1 MVAHDEEWE
10 ASEGVC
16 ELNRVFPVHV
26 LWDESVRVG
35 RLGEFHKYYSTCGGF
50 GRGKESGRTAI
61 APLKAWALLNM
72 RVRDVT
78 LERIHPPGPSKS
90 LLNDDA
96 P

>member
-1 MVAHDEEWE
+1 MRIEQ
-10 ASEGVC
+10 SICGVC
-16 ELNRVFPVHV
+16 V
-26 LWDESVRVG
+26 LWNESVRGVDWVDWVS
-35 RLGEFHKYYSTCGGF
+35 FISTTVRAGGVE
-50 GRGKESGRTAI
+50 RGKESRRTAI

>member
-1 MVAHDEEWE
+1 MRIEPSV
-10 ASEGVC
+10 SGG
-16 ELNRVFPVHV
+16 V
-26 LWDESVRVG
+26 LWNESVRGVDWVDWVNWVS
-35 RLGEFHKYYSTCGGF
+35 FISTTVRAGGVE
-50 GRGKESGRTAI
+50 RGKESRRTAI

-78 LERIHPPGPSKS
+78 LERIQPPGPSKS